1 MLISQFCGLFNYC
14 AWRFI
19 MTTAIASPGVRVA
32 QRTAPA
38 VFGSDGSKAAADR
51 ILAHT
56 SHPRQP
62 KNIALMA
69 GILKELVKTHPQLA
83 RNAYANLN
91 SKLIP
96 TQQGELQRLVGNS
109 LANPQATRQRLNT
122 GQHVL
127 RGTGMA
133 SDVLHGAAAIGVES
147 RAVRRLA
154 PLPARIAFMT
164 VDAKMKYD
172 ELRAMGFS
180 HGAANAGMLAGQA
193 ASAGA
198 SGAGSIAGGW
208 AGGIATSWSGPGA
221 IVGAGGGAVIGGA
234 IGGGI
239 DWAFGLS
246 DKAALA
252 AANHFDGRNI
262 R

>member
-1 MLISQFCGLFNYC
+1 
-14 AWRFI
+14 
-19 MTTAIASPGVRVA
+19 MTAHIAAPGIRH
-32 QRTAPA
+32 APRAHNA
-38 VFGSDGSKAAADR
+38 VLGSDGSREAATR
-51 ILAHT
+51 ILQLT
-56 SHPRQP
+56 TRTRQP
-62 KNIALMA
+62 ANIQMMA
-69 GILKELVKTHPQLA
+69 NILKELVKTHPDLA

-91 SKLIP
+91 SRLRP

-109 LANPQATRQRLNT
+109 LANPNATVRRANT

-127 RGTGMA
+127 RGTSMA
-133 SDVLHGAAAIGVES
+133 SDALHGAAAVGVQS
-147 RAVRRLA
+147 RAIRNLA
-154 PLPARIAFMT
+154 PLPARIAFAT
-164 VDAKMKYD
+164 VDGKLKYD
-172 ELRAMGFS
+172 ELRALGFT
-180 HGAANAGMLAGQA
+180 HGAAMAGVAAGQA
-193 ASAGA
+193 ASLGA
-198 SGAGSIAGGW
+198 SGVGSAVGGAAGGL
-208 AGGIATSWSGPGA
+208 ATLWSGPGA